1 MTASKHHR
9 RVRWKTR
16 RAPQGWLPIV
26 LVGEEPIVLAA
37 VATKSAAREAA
48 RQRAALVK
56 GEV

>member
-1 MTASKHHR
+1 MTSSKHHR

-16 RAPQGWLPIV
+16 RAAQGWLPIV